1 MLHRFRSQAR
11 VALLMLLPACG
22 DDAPPASDAA
32 TSSPAND
39 ASSGG
44 PGTGGGQGG
53 GQGGSDAGRG
63 SSLMDGGG
71 GGPVGSDG
79 AAASD
84 AGSELLPPAED
95 FVAQASDFDCLK
107 DWTKVRAF
115 RVANGLGKL
124 DAALAVAN
132 APDGGTYPVGTILQ
146 LVPTEAMVKRGAGFS
161 PETRDWE
168 FFALTVSAEGTQ
180 ITSRGKG
187 EVVNQFGLQC
197 FACHDK
203 AAPQFDLVCESTH
216 GCDPLPL
223 STSFLESLQDSDPR
237 CR

>member
-1 MLHRFRSQAR
+1 MVYRIRSLAR
-11 VALLMLLPACG
+11 VALLVLLPACG
-22 DDAPPASDAA
+22 DDAPQTSDAA
-32 TSSPAND
+32 STPSTTD
-39 ASSGG
+39 AGNGG
-44 PGTGGGQGG
+44 PGTGGGAGQGNTDG
-53 GQGGSDAGRG
+53 GQGSGAV
-63 SSLMDGGG
+63 DGGAAG
-71 GGPVGSDG
+71 ADG
-79 AAASD
+79 AAA
-84 AGSELLPPAED
+84 PAPLTGED
-95 FVAQASDFDCLK
+95 FVAQAADFDCLK

-124 DAALAVAN
+124 EASLAVAN

-146 LVPTEAMVKRGAGFS
+146 LVPTEAMVKRAVGFS

-197 FACHDK
+197 FACHNK

>member
-1 MLHRFRSQAR
+1 MLYRFRTLAR
-11 VALLMLLPACG
+11 VALFVLLPACG
-22 DDAPPASDAA
+22 DDAPQASDAA
-32 TSSPAND
+32 TTPPASD
-39 ASSGG
+39 AGSGG
-44 PGTGGGQGG
+44 SGGGGGQGG
-53 GQGGSDAGRG
+53 TDAGQGSGGV
-63 SSLMDGGG
+63 DGGG
-71 GGPVGSDG
+71 GGAVGSND
-79 AAASD
+79 AAAPV
-84 AGSELLPPAED
+84 AGED

-124 DAALAVAN
+124 DASLAVAN

-146 LVPTEAMVKRGAGFS
+146 LVPTEAMVKRAAGFS

-197 FACHDK
+197 FSCHNK

-223 STSFLESLQDSDPR
+223 STSFLEGLQDSDPR